1 MFIAGAKGAYMGP
14 VLNGLLK
21 LQSVENRLRAEKA
34 KLTRCRRNVIIQ
46 ENLIRS
52 LQNALEAKKE
62 EMQLTRVQF
71 NRLELELK
79 TRDETIARLRASL
92 NSAKTNK
99 EYAAV
104 LTQLNTTKADSSKV
118 ETQTLELMKDIEADE
133 LECKDIQRQIEQ
145 QKETLEQNRK
155 ESEGLSRKYEAEI
168 DKIQAEWNEAAHGVP
183 RDALEKFKR
192 VAETYDG
199 QAVAA
204 IEEEGSSGHYSC
216 GGCFMGIT
224 AESVNLLLTKD
235 DILRCPNC
243 TRILVLGDSLKK

>member
-1 MFIAGAKGAYMGP
+1 MGP

-34 KLTRCRRNVIIQ
+34 KLTRCRRNVVIQ

-62 EMQLTRVQF
+62 EVQLTKVQF
-71 NRLELELK
+71 DRLELELK
-79 TRDETIARLRASL
+79 TKDDIIARLRASL

-104 LTQLNTTKADSSKV
+104 LTQLNTTKADNSKI
-118 ETQTLELMKDIEADE
+118 ETQSLELLKDIEADE
-133 LECKDIQRQIEQ
+133 SEVKDIQKQIDE
-145 QKETLEQNRK
+145 QKETLEQTRK
-155 ESEGLSRKYEAEI
+155 ESEILASKYQAEI
-168 DKIQAEWNEAAHGVP
+168 DNIQIEWDQAAQTIP
-183 RDALEKFKR
+183 NDTLDQFKR

-199 QAVAA
+199 HAVAL
-204 IEEEGSSGHYSC
+204 IEQQGNKKGAYSC

-224 AESVNLLLTKD
+224 AESVNLLMTKD
-235 DILRCPNC
+235 DIIRCPNC
-243 TRILVLGDSLKK
+243 TRILVLGNLHEP